1 MLWAALSAF
10 MMSITGKG
18 DDTFTFRKSLD
29 RVHKAVEH
37 EVRDPAHRREALA
50 TLERV
55 KVVFSEHRARTATIS
70 KCLEKADRR
79 YAVAQDDYRRC
90 LIDARR
96 AWDQATEELVVLDH
110 AFRTALTPAEYDAVR
125 RSAQR

>member
-18 DDTFTFRKSLD
+18 DDTFTFRKSVD

-37 EVRDPAHRREALA
+37 EVSDPARRREALA
-50 TLERV
+50 TLDRV
-55 KVVFSEHRARTATIS
+55 KVVFAEHRARTAAIS
-70 KCLEKADRR
+70 KCLEKVDRS
-79 YAVAQDDYRRC
+79 YSVAHEDYRRC
-90 LIDARR
+90 LVDARR
-96 AWDQATEELVVLDH
+96 AWDQAAAEFVVLDH
-110 AFRTALTPAEYDAVR
+110 AFRTVLTASEYDAVR

>member
-18 DDTFTFRKSLD
+18 DDTFAFRKSVD

-37 EVRDPAHRREALA
+37 EVHDTARRQEALA
-50 TLERV
+50 TLDRV
-55 KVVFSEHRARTATIS
+55 KLTFAAHRARTAKIS
-70 KCLEKADRR
+70 QCLEKADRR
-79 YAVAQDDYRRC
+79 YSAGAADYQRC
-90 LIDARR
+90 LVDARR
-96 AWDQATEELVVLDH
+96 AWDEAAEQFVVLDH
-110 AFRTALTPAEYDAVR
+110 AFRTALTPAEYAAVR